1 MENYTRVT
9 RPQLWTKVWKQSDPP
24 ELFGRVGCLERGDY
38 SQRVANVKPVAMN
51 AMPTT
56 RL

>member
-1 MENYTRVT
+1 VENYTRVT